1 MALTHQQ
8 QLATALRKLPVRAR
22 TVGIVFCLLSLWVS
36 SFACQRPSPSTPSG
50 TPDARVAADTLAAE
64 RAAMV
69 DQQIRARG
77 ISAPAVLEAMR
88 EIPRHAFVP
97 PPVRPLAYRD
107 RPLPIGF
114 DQTISQPYIVAYM
127 TEVADVAPDDK
138 VLEIGTGSGYQAAVL
153 SEIAREVYTIEIV
166 PELAERAR
174 RTLAELGYTNVHAKA
189 GNGYLGW
196 PEHAPFDAILV
207 TAAPEEVPPALVDQL
222 AVGGRMVIPV
232 GTTFQEMMIIE
243 KTPQG
248 VVERRTIPVRFVP
261 MTGKPQR

>member
-1 MALTHQQ
+1 
-8 QLATALRKLPVRAR
+8 
-22 TVGIVFCLLSLWVS
+22 
-36 SFACQRPSPSTPSG
+36 
-50 TPDARVAADTLAAE
+50 
-64 RAAMV
+64 MV